1 MIIGIGT
8 DIVDISRV
16 KEILERQGEK
26 FVNRILSQPEQ
37 KELSGRITPSIVA
50 KRFAA
55 KEAVAK
61 ALATSSSGALSWLDV
76 EVHNDPSGRPQAILH
91 RGALERLK
99 AKTPGDSN
107 SFVHLTLSDGYPY
120 AIAYAIIESRKI

>member
-61 ALATSSSGALSWLDV
+61 SLGTGTVSY
-76 EVHNDPSGRPQAILH
+76 
-91 RGALERLK
+91 
-99 AKTPGDSN
+99 T
-107 SFVHLTLSDGYPY
+107 HLTLPTK
-120 AIAYAIIESRKI
+120 A

>member
-26 FVNRILSQPEQ
+26 FVKRILSLAEQ

-55 KEAVAK
+55 KEAVAIS
-61 ALATSSSGALSWLDV
+61 LGTGI
-76 EVHNDPSGRPQAILH
+76 G
-91 RGALERLK
+91 
-99 AKTPGDSN
+99 
-107 SFVHLTLSDGYPY
+107 F
-120 AIAYAIIESRKI
+120 